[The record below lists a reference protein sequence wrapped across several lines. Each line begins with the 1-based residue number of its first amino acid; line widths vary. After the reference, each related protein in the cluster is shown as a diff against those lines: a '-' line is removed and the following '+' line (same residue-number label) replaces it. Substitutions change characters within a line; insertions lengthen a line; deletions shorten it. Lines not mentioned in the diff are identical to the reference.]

1 MRVFQCVTTCSLVT
15 FQWNFKG
22 ISRLYRHSFIL
33 KVKAAGPSET
43 SENFS
48 QNTRRHITKYWK
60 LLSHCL
66 GNFRFHVVGCG
77 CCLFVCFF
85 LWYSPFYGMKCPRF
99 EYLGGARKF
108 IFIKTSRQV
117 LCPTQPSVQWIRGD
131 ITQGKEAGK

>member
-85 LWYSPFYGMKCPRF
+85 FLVFPILRDEKSQVRIPWGGKKV
-99 EYLGGARKF
+99 YLYQNVQTGSVPHPAFCSMDTGGYNAR
-108 IFIKTSRQV
+108 
-117 LCPTQPSVQWIRGD
+117 
-131 ITQGKEAGK
+131 